1 MRPRQDAAAKV
12 EEGRRL
18 FQLGE
23 YEGAVAALTEA
34 ISLYPRSKTAHSIRA
49 FAYERLGERPKAKE
63 DREAIAAIK
72 SSPLPVTGDEVIARN
87 VEGRRL
93 LEAGDPA
100 AALSAF
106 DEAIAAEPEFVDAY
120 RNRAEVHRRLG
131 NEAEAAADSEEA
143 SSIEDALRE
152 RQADQSGPSSSKRL
166 AGRASA
172 GGDRGRKTGGP
183 VSGVFGLRL
192 PWRRRTPAG

>member
-1 MRPRQDAAAKV
+1 MRPRQDAATKI

-18 FQLGE
+18 FQRGE

-49 FAYERLGERPKAKE
+49 FAYERLGERPKAKA

-72 SSPLPVTGDEVIARN
+72 GSPLPIIGDEVIAKN

-120 RNRAEVHRRLG
+120 RNRAEAHRRLG
-131 NEAEAAADSEEA
+131 NEAEAAADLEEA

-152 RQADQSGPSSSKRL
+152 RQAAESGRPASKRL
-166 AGRASA
+166 GGRASA
-172 GGDRGRKTGGP
+172 GRAPGKRTDES
-183 VSGVFGLRL
+183 VSGLFGLRL
-192 PWRRRTPAG
+192 PWRRRTPTG